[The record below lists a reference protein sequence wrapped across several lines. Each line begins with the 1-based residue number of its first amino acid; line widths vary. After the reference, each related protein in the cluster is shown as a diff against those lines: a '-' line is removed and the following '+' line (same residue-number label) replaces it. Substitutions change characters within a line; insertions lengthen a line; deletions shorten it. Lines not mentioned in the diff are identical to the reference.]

1 MRISLNPARSKFSL
15 PNLSSVQLD
24 SFEWFLKEGIDE
36 ILEEI
41 SFIEDYTGRNW
52 ELTFSKSRI
61 AKPSNTI
68 ELAIEKGTTYSAS
81 WFLTVVLKDKSTNQ
95 EKSQEIYVG
104 EIPMITPRGTFII
117 NGIEKVVVSQLTRAY
132 GVFFV
137 SSEDPSTGKVLGGAK
152 ILPKNGAWLEFE
164 TAKSGVI
171 TVKIDRKRKIAAT
184 TILRVFGLPES
195 DRIVKELGESIRPT
209 LEKDSSNS
217 YNEALLEIYKKM
229 RPGEPLVLENAKAL
243 IENIFFN
250 PRRYSLSKVG
260 RFKLNQKFG
269 FSTPND
275 KDHWLLTKE
284 DLIAAISKVIE
295 LNEGKMEPDDID
307 SLANRRVRSVGE
319 LLQMQ
324 VRVGF
329 IQMERNIKERM
340 SLQPRGILC
349 EPQAL
354 ISTRPAQAR
363 IHSFFALGQ
372 LSQYQDQSNPLTGLD
387 HLRRLSVLGPGGL
400 SKERAS
406 FSVRDVHFS
415 HYGRVCPVRT
425 PEGPNIGL
433 ISYMSLFARVNEYG
447 FLETPYRKLAKEKKG
462 KIRVTD
468 EIVFLAA
475 YDEDK
480 YFIADASP
488 KIDEK
493 GYVQDTL
500 VPLRKGGEF
509 IIGNI
514 ETADYMD
521 INPQQVVGIAAALIP
536 FLSNDD
542 VNRALMGTQHA
553 TQAVPLI
560 KPEEPL
566 VGTGIESDV
575 ALNAGALVVA
585 EENGVVDYADATGV
599 TVSLKNG
606 EKKKYSPSKFVQ
618 SNMDTCFNQRVV
630 VSAGDKVKKGDIL
643 IEGPSCSN
651 GILSLGTNL
660 KVGYM
665 IWEGYNYED
674 SILLSERVVKED
686 ILTSIHI
693 TDHSMQVL
701 ETKLGPEEITRDIPN
716 VSEEV
721 LRNLDEEGIVA
732 IGSKV
737 KSGDILV
744 GKVAPKGESE
754 LSAEERLLRAIFGEK
769 AKDVKNNSLTLPHG
783 EYGTIIGVKRI
794 TANDETALPNGV
806 LEEIT
811 VYIAQQRKIMVGDKL
826 SGRHGNKGVIAKIVP
841 VEDMPYLEDG
851 TPLDVLLS
859 PASVVARMNVG
870 QLLESHLGRVAEI
883 RNEKYD
889 IPVFTKFTE
898 NDLKSSLAKAN
909 LPESGKVMLIDG
921 RTGEYFDNAVVVGTA
936 YILKLHHLAED
947 KMHARSIGPY
957 SLITQQPLGGKAQF
971 GGQRFGEMEVWALE
985 SYSAAHTLKELLTIK
1000 SDDVTG
1006 RTLAYRS
1013 ILQGT
1018 EIPESAVPESFK
1030 LLIREL
1036 NGLGLNIMPL
1046 GSDEEGTEEVEKIT
1060 EGTEGLSEKRDELTV
1075 ALEAAEEEKNKKEK
1089 GLGGF

>member
-1 MRISLNPARSKFSL
+1 MRISLNPAGYRFSL

-24 SFEWFLKEGIDE
+24 SFNWFLKEGINEILDE
-36 ILEEI
+36 I
-41 SFIEDYTGRNW
+41 SSIEDYTGRNW
-52 ELTFSKSRI
+52 ALTFSKSRI
-61 AKPSNTI
+61 AKSTNTI
-68 ELAIEKGTTYSAS
+68 ERTIEKGTTYSAS
-81 WFLTVVLKDKSTNQ
+81 WFLTATLKDKSTNQ

-104 EIPMITPRGTFII
+104 EIPMISPKGTFII

-137 SSEDPSTGKVLGGAK
+137 SSADASTGRVLGGAK

-171 TVKIDRKRKIAAT
+171 TVKVDRKRKIAAT
-184 TILRVFGLPES
+184 TLLRVFGLSE
-195 DRIVKELGESIRPT
+195 DDKIRKAFEGTDTDPKRSYIETT
-209 LEKDSSNS
+209 LNKDSSKS
-217 YNEALLEIYKKM
+217 YNEALLEIYRKM

-243 IENIFFN
+243 VESVFFN
-250 PRRYSLSKVG
+250 SRRYSLGKVG
-260 RFKLNQKFG
+260 RFKLNQRFG
-269 FSTPND
+269 FDTPNN
-275 KDHWLLTKE
+275 KDDWLLTKE
-284 DLIAAISKVIE
+284 DLIAVISKVIA
-295 LNEGKMEPDDID
+295 LNNGVIEADDID

-340 SLQPRGILC
+340 SLQPRGLLC
-349 EPQAL
+349 DPQTL
-354 ISTRPAQAR
+354 ISTRPVQAR

-433 ISYMSLFARVNEYG
+433 ISYLSLFARVNEYG
-447 FLETPYRKLAKEKKG
+447 FLETPYRKLIKEKNG
-462 KIRVTD
+462 KVKVTD
-468 EIVFLAA
+468 EIVYMAA
-475 YDEDK
+475 YEEDK
-480 YFIADASP
+480 FYIADASP
-488 KIDEK
+488 RIDK
-493 GYVQDTL
+493 NGYVQNNL

-514 ETADYMD
+514 MSADYMD
-521 INPQQVVGIAAALIP
+521 INPQQVVGVAAALIP

-553 TQAVPLI
+553 TQAVPLV
-560 KPEEPL
+560 KSEEPL
-566 VGTGIESDV
+566 VGTGIEAEV
-575 ALNAGALVVA
+575 AENAGAVA
-585 EENGVVDYADATGV
+585 VSDESGVVEYADATEV
-599 TVSLKNG
+599 IVKTKDG
-606 EKKKYSPSKFVQ
+606 EKKKYSPLKFMQ

-630 VSAGDKVKKGDIL
+630 VSVGDKVKKGTVL
-643 IEGPSCSN
+643 MEGPSSSN
-651 GILSLGTNL
+651 GVLSLGANL

-674 SILLSERVVKED
+674 SVLLSERVVRED

-693 TDHSMQVL
+693 TDHAVQIL

-783 EYGTIIGVKRI
+783 EYGTVIGIKRI
-794 TANDETALPNGV
+794 VASDENILPNGV

-826 SGRHGNKGVIAKIVP
+826 AGRHGNKGVIAKIVP
-841 VEDMPYLEDG
+841 EEDMPRLEDG
-851 TPLDVLLS
+851 TPLDIILS

-870 QLLESHLGRVAEI
+870 QLLESHLSRVAEI
-883 RNEKYD
+883 MGEKYD

-898 NDLKSSLAKAN
+898 DDLKNFLRKAG
-909 LPESGKVMLIDG
+909 LPESGKVRLIDG
-921 RTGEYFDNAVVVGTA
+921 RTGEYFDQGVVVGVA

-971 GGQRFGEMEVWALE
+971 GGQRFGEMEVWALQAF
-985 SYSAAHTLKELLTIK
+985 SAAHTLKEMLTIK
-1000 SDDVTG
+1000 SDDVIG

-1013 ILQGT
+1013 ILQGS

-1030 LLIREL
+1030 LLVREL
-1036 NGLGLNIMPL
+1036 NGLGLNVIPL
-1046 GSDEEGTEEVEKIT
+1046 GNDEETGKGVDENVPTKDATESI
-1060 EGTEGLSEKRDELTV
+1060 
-1075 ALEAAEEEKNKKEK
+1075 
-1089 GLGGF
+1089 F

>member
-1 MRISLNPARSKFSL
+1 MRISLNPAGSKFPL

-24 SFEWFLKEGIDE
+24 SFNWFLKEGITEILDE
-36 ILEEI
+36 I
-41 SFIEDYTGRNW
+41 SSIEDYTGRNW
-52 ELTFSKSRI
+52 ELSFSRSRI

-68 ELAIEKGTTYSAS
+68 ESAIEKGATYSAS
-81 WFLTVVLKDKSTNQ
+81 WFLTASLKDKSTNQ

-104 EIPMITPRGTFII
+104 EIPLITSKGTFII
-117 NGIEKVVVSQLTRAY
+117 NGIEKVVVSQLTRSF

-137 SSEDPSTGKVLGGAK
+137 SSEDSSTGKVLGGAK

-184 TILRVFGLPES
+184 TLLRVFGLAEDS
-195 DRIVKELGESIRPT
+195 QITKAFEGVDSNSKRSFIDITLG
-209 LEKDSSNS
+209 KDPAKS
-217 YNEALLEIYKKM
+217 YNEALLEIYRKM

-243 IENIFFN
+243 VETIFFN
-250 PRRYSLSKVG
+250 PRRYSLGKVG
-260 RFKLNQKFG
+260 RFKLNQRLG
-269 FSTPND
+269 FSFPNN
-275 KDHWLLTKE
+275 KENWLLTKE
-284 DLIAAISKVIE
+284 DLVAVISKVIG
-295 LNEGKMEPDDID
+295 LNNGVMEPDDID
-307 SLANRRVRSVGE
+307 SLSNRRVRSVGE

-340 SLQPRGILC
+340 SLQPRGLLC
-349 EPQAL
+349 EPQTL
-354 ISTRPAQAR
+354 ISTRPVQAR
-363 IHSFFALGQ
+363 VHYFFALGQ

-406 FSVRDVHFS
+406 FSVRDVHYS
-415 HYGRVCPVRT
+415 HYGRICPVRT

-433 ISYMSLFARVNEYG
+433 ISYLSLFARVNEYG
-447 FLETPYRKLAKEKKG
+447 FLETAYRKLVKEKNG
-462 KIRVTD
+462 KVKVTD
-468 EIVFLAA
+468 EVVFLAP
-475 YDEDK
+475 YDEEK
-480 YFIADASP
+480 FFIASSP
-488 KIDEK
+488 KVDK
-493 GYVQDTL
+493 NGYVQDTL

-514 ETADYMD
+514 ATAEYVDVS
-521 INPQQVVGIAAALIP
+521 PQQVVGVAAALIP

-542 VNRALMGTQHA
+542 VNRSLMGTQHA

-560 KPEEPL
+560 NPEEPL
-566 VGTGIESDV
+566 VGTGVES
-575 ALNAGALVVA
+575 AVA
-585 EENGVVDYADATGV
+585 ENSGTLAIAEEDGKIEYASALEVIVKT
-599 TVSLKNG
+599 KNG
-606 EKKKYSPSKFVQ
+606 EKKKYTPLKFVQ

-630 VSAGDKVKKGDIL
+630 VSAGDTVKKGQVL
-643 IEGPSCSN
+643 MEGPSSSN
-651 GILSLGTNL
+651 GVLSLGANL

-665 IWEGYNYED
+665 IWEGFNYED

-693 TDHSMQVL
+693 TDHTVQVL

-716 VSEEV
+716 VAEEV

-737 KSGDILV
+737 KSGDILI

-783 EYGTIIGVKRI
+783 EYGTVIGIKRI
-794 TANDETALPNGV
+794 SADNENVLLNGV

-811 VYIAQQRKIMVGDKL
+811 VFIAQQRKIMVGDKL

-841 VEDMPYLEDG
+841 IEEMPCLEDG
-851 TPLDVLLS
+851 TPLDIILS

-883 RNEKYD
+883 RGEKYD
-889 IPVFTKFTE
+889 IPVFTKFME
-898 NDLKSSLAKAN
+898 KDLRNFLKKAD
-909 LPESGKVMLIDG
+909 LPESGKVRLIDG
-921 RTGEYFDNAVVVGTA
+921 RTGEYFDQDVVVGTA

-971 GGQRFGEMEVWALE
+971 GGQRFGEMEVWALQ
-985 SYSAAHTLKELLTIK
+985 SYSAAYLLKELLTIK
-1000 SDDVTG
+1000 SDDVIG
-1006 RTLAYRS
+1006 RTFAYRA
-1013 ILQGT
+1013 ILQGA

-1030 LLIREL
+1030 LLVREL
-1036 NGLGLNIMPL
+1036 NGLGLNIKPL
-1046 GSDEEGTEEVEKIT
+1046 GSDEEENGKDP
-1060 EGTEGLSEKRDELTV
+1060 LSE
-1075 ALEAAEEEKNKKEK
+1075 ALEKASEEKPVDLDIK
-1089 GLGGF
+1089 L

>member
-1 MRISLNPARSKFSL
+1 M

-24 SFEWFLKEGIDE
+24 SFSWFLKEGINEILDE
-36 ILEEI
+36 I
-41 SFIEDYTGRNW
+41 SSIEDYTGRNW
-52 ELTFSKSRI
+52 ELNFSKSRI
-61 AKPSNTI
+61 AKSTITI
-68 ELAIEKGTTYSAS
+68 EQAIEKGATYSAS
-81 WFLTVVLKDKSTNQ
+81 WFLTATLKDKSANQ

-104 EIPMITPRGTFII
+104 EIPMITPKGTFII
-117 NGIEKVVVSQLTRAY
+117 NGIEKVVVSQLTRSY

-137 SSEDPSTGKVLGGAK
+137 STTDATTGKVLGGAK

-184 TILRVFGLPES
+184 TLLRVFGTTDDAQISKTFGDFIET
-195 DRIVKELGESIRPT
+195 T
-209 LEKDSSNS
+209 LNKDLAKS

-243 IENIFFN
+243 VENIFFN
-250 PRRYSLSKVG
+250 PRRYSLGKVG
-260 RFKLNQKFG
+260 RFKLNQRFG
-269 FSTPND
+269 FTTPNN
-275 KDHWLLTKE
+275 KDNWLLTKE
-284 DLIAAISKVIE
+284 DLVAVIAKVIE
-295 LNEGKMEPDDID
+295 LNKGTLEPDDID
-307 SLANRRVRSVGE
+307 SLSNRRVRSVGE

-349 EPQAL
+349 EPQTL
-354 ISTRPAQAR
+354 ISTRPVQAR
-363 IHSFFALGQ
+363 VHSFFALGQ

-433 ISYMSLFARVNEYG
+433 ISYLSLFSRVNEFG
-447 FLETPYRKLAKEKKG
+447 FLETPYKKLVKEKND
-462 KIRVTD
+462 KIRVTN
-468 EIVFLAA
+468 EIVYMAS
-475 YDEDK
+475 YEEEK

-488 KIDEK
+488 KIDK
-493 GYVQDTL
+493 NGYVLDKL

-514 ETADYMD
+514 EMAEYMD
-521 INPQQVVGIAAALIP
+521 INPQQVVGVAAALIP

-566 VGTGIESDV
+566 VGTGIESDT
-575 ALNAGALVVA
+575 ALNAGAVVIA
-585 EENGVVDYADATGV
+585 SENGTVEYADALGV
-599 TVSLKNG
+599 VVKTASG
-606 EKKKYSPSKFVQ
+606 EKKKYAPLKFSQ

-630 VSAGDKVKKGDIL
+630 VSAGDKVKKGEVL
-643 IEGPSCSN
+643 MEGPSSKN
-651 GILSLGTNL
+651 GVLSLGTNL

-665 IWEGYNYED
+665 IWEGFNYED
-674 SILLSERVVKED
+674 SIILSERVVKED

-693 TDHSMQVL
+693 TDHTVQVL
-701 ETKLGPEEITRDIPN
+701 ETKLGAEEITRDIPN

-783 EYGTIIGVKRI
+783 EYGTVIGVKRI
-794 TANDETALPNGV
+794 VASNETALPNGV

-811 VYIAQQRKIMVGDKL
+811 VFIAQQRKIMVGDKL

-841 VEDMPYLEDG
+841 IEDMPCLEDG
-851 TPLDVLLS
+851 SPLDIILS
-859 PASVVARMNVG
+859 PASVIARMNVG
-870 QLLESHLGRVAEI
+870 QLLEAHLAQVAEI
-883 RNEKYD
+883 SGEKYD

-898 NDLKSSLAKAN
+898 DDLKNSLKKAG
-909 LPESGKVMLIDG
+909 LPESGKVRLIDG
-921 RTGEYFDNAVVVGTA
+921 RTGEYFDQEVVVGIA

-985 SYSAAHTLKELLTIK
+985 SYSAAHILKELLTIK
-1000 SDDVTG
+1000 SDDVIG

-1030 LLIREL
+1030 LLVREL
-1036 NGLGLNIMPL
+1036 NGLGLNITPL
-1046 GSDEEGTEEVEKIT
+1046 GMEEGEEIPSK
-1060 EGTEGLSEKRDELTV
+1060 D
-1075 ALEAAEEEKNKKEK
+1075 ALEEAVDSAV
-1089 GLGGF
+1089 